1 MAFQFM
7 NSIYEKAKKNVKT
20 IAIPEVTSKSNSRRN
35 RKYHSGWKSGGC
47 DSNSRKSRCGCV
59 RNPCGRCE

>member
-20 IAIPEVTSKSNSRRN
+20 IAIPEVTNEYMIKEI
-35 RKYHSGWKSGGC
+35 
-47 DSNSRKSRCGCV
+47 
-59 RNPCGRCE
+59 GRAHV

>member
-20 IAIPEVTSKSNSRRN
+20 IAIPEVTLSLI
-35 RKYHSGWKSGGC
+35 HI
-47 DSNSRKSRCGCV
+47 
-59 RNPCGRCE
+59 

>member
-20 IAIPEVTSKSNSRRN
+20 IAIPEVTNEYMIKAAAKATADGIANIILKKNASI
-35 RKYHSGWKSGGC
+35 
-47 DSNSRKSRCGCV
+47 
-59 RNPCGRCE
+59 

>member
-20 IAIPEVTSKSNSRRN
+20 IAIPEVTNEYMIKAAAKATSQISFWLEIRRM
-35 RKYHSGWKSGGC
+35 
-47 DSNSRKSRCGCV
+47 
-59 RNPCGRCE
+59 